1 MVLASGR
8 PELPTAPSRN
18 STLRHRRSGPPRP
31 PRVVRRQRSWGPVS
45 PRAFA
50 TLRPRC
56 PAGNSPPR
64 GFRLAHKRKHGRSGV
79 LSRRCFAR
87 PKDPGGCGQTL
98 KTLSIPS
105 SRADEGADDAPG
117 DIRPLHRVDFL
128 GILSPYAR
136 SPDIE
141 SRLPWFAPCLSSWTG
156 PPSGTSHTLPPYA
169 PHHRTGSPWRRPL
182 PTPPQLI

>member
-1 MVLASGR
+1 MPSESESFRHVLPDEGDCGPGVQQAIHHHVVSVWPISASTGGL
-8 PELPTAPSRN
+8 ES
-18 STLRHRRSGPPRP
+18 
-31 PRVVRRQRSWGPVS
+31 
-45 PRAFA
+45 F
-50 TLRPRC
+50 
-56 PAGNSPPR
+56 
-64 GFRLAHKRKHGRSGV
+64 
-79 LSRRCFAR
+79 
-87 PKDPGGCGQTL
+87 PGGASHDQKTL
-98 KTLSIPS
+98 VGAILSIPS

-117 DIRPLHRVDFL
+117 DIRPRHRVDLL

>member
-1 MVLASGR
+1 MGPSESESFRHVLPDEGDC
-8 PELPTAPSRN
+8 
-18 STLRHRRSGPPRP
+18 GPG
-31 PRVVRRQRSWGPVS
+31 VQQ
-45 PRAFA
+45 AI
-50 TLRPRC
+50 
-56 PAGNSPPR
+56 
-64 GFRLAHKRKHGRSGV
+64 HHHHGRSGV

-117 DIRPLHRVDFL
+117 DIRPLHRVDLL

-136 SPDIE
+136 SPDTE
-141 SRLPWFAPCLSSWTG
+141 SRLPWFAPCLSSRTG

-182 PTPPQLI
+182 LTPPQLI